1 MDKPIYEIPAVEP
14 GENVSWWDQIAA
26 GPAESA
32 ALEKADAER
41 TAAEQVAAER
51 TARLQAAVDSA
62 AAERR
67 GPGLDETGGHGF
79 ERRSVRRVEPD
90 FSPAPLQGF
99 ADSAASA
106 DEDLDGIDV
115 NHAEPPRSAID
126 YTLPLPAA
134 APYTLP
140 QPVAAPHTL
149 LGTLPIEPPTGT
161 PFVVPFV
168 VPTAAPEQEHLA
180 DPALTPPQP
189 YVSHNARPAGR
200 RAAIQAEPETH
211 TEGARPHSP
220 VHIGPDG
227 RPADQDLIDALH
239 LVLEL
244 EASDLHITVGA
255 PPTIRID
262 GALRPIEGLDAW
274 LPGKVFSALYSIIS
288 AEDQARFEEDRE
300 LDFAYTAAGARFR
313 VNFYHQRNSI
323 GGAFRL
329 IPREI
334 KPLKELGVP
343 ESVGRFSLLPRGLV
357 LVTGPTGSGKS
368 TTLAAM
374 VDLANSTRP
383 DHIVTVE
390 DPIEFLHK
398 HKKSLVNQ
406 REVGHDTKSFAAALK
421 HVLRQD
427 PDIILI
433 GELRDLETISVALT
447 AAETGHLVFATLHT
461 QDAAQTIDR
470 MIDVFPPHQ
479 QGQIRTQLAAT
490 LRGVVCQ
497 TLVKRANQKGR
508 VVATEI
514 LVTTPAIANLIRE
527 GKTHQITSMMQAGGG
542 DGMHTMDQHLADL
555 VDSGQITRQAALDK
569 AHDVE
574 SLQQL
579 IKRADTTTD
588 DSSRTM
594 GGGGVD
600 YGDTYS
606 IPQR

>member
-14 GENVSWWDQIAA
+14 ESAVSWWDQIAA
-26 GPAESA
+26 SPGELTEAELAAQERA
-32 ALEKADAER
+32 ALLKAAIEKA
-41 TAAEQVAAER
+41 
-51 TARLQAAVDSA
+51 AAVRASA
-62 AAERR
+62 N
-67 GPGLDETGGHGF
+67 PDETGGHGF
-79 ERRSVRRVEPD
+79 ERRSSRRAETMYPQGDPATAPAAPSFANTWDVRAPEPARTIA
-90 FSPAPLQGF
+90 PAD
-99 ADSAASA
+99 ADLVDA
-106 DEDLDGIDV
+106 DLAPGD
-115 NHAEPPRSAID
+115 AEPPRSATRVYPTELYPAHPHAD
-126 YTLPLPAA
+126 PSTFDAATGDFAPPATLPFDVTPSGTDAYPTEA
-134 APYTLP
+134 FD
-140 QPVAAPHTL
+140 VAS
-149 LGTLPIEPPTGT
+149 G
-161 PFVVPFV
+161 
-168 VPTAAPEQEHLA
+168 
-180 DPALTPPQP
+180 
-189 YVSHNARPAGR
+189 ARQAGSGR
-200 RAAIQAEPETH
+200 RAAIQAEPQGSPEM
-211 TEGARPHSP
+211 ARGHAP

-262 GALRPIEGLDAW
+262 GALRPIEGLPVW
-274 LPGKVFSALYSIIS
+274 LPEKVRTALHSIIS
-288 AEDQARFEEDRE
+288 PADLERFEDDRE

-323 GGAFRL
+323 GAAFRL

-334 KPLKELGVP
+334 KPLRELGVP

-527 GKTHQITSMMQAGGG
+527 GKTHQITSMMQAGGAE
-542 DGMHTMDQHLADL
+542 GMHTMDQHLADL
-555 VDSGQITRQAALDK
+555 VDSGQITRQAAIDK

-579 IKRADTTTD
+579 IKRADTTMEA
-588 DSSRTM
+588 SSRTM
-594 GGGGVD
+594 GSGGVD